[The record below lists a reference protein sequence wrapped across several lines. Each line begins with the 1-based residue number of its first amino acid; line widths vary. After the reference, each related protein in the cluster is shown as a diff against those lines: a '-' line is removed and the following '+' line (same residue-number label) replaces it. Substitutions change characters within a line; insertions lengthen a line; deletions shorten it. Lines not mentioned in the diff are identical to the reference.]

1 MPLRL
6 MPSLPRWRDRESAL
20 RLLPWAF
27 GFAPLLLI
35 FIAWENDARTW
46 WVKFY
51 ALPVA
56 AVELIVVAIA
66 FLGGMR
72 IRLTAATACLAAL
85 LALAWITAFFAPDA
99 RKSIFM
105 TELWTLHALFG
116 FAAARL
122 FQPQDLIRAILA
134 GFVASMAALAIFA
147 ATAPPDVDWVG
158 GLPGLGNPRSFAL
171 YASVAIGLGMG
182 LLAEG
187 KSWPIPIIAIGFA
200 MAFWS
205 GSRGAIFA
213 SSATLIASMVLFSAV
228 RQPRVWAT
236 VVASALAGAAL
247 ARLVGSPEQLI
258 GVTRMAEAGDNGRLS
273 LWHATLELILQR
285 PWFGYG
291 EGQTW
296 PLLHIHWTM
305 HPHNIVLQI
314 LLAWGVVGLLLVGIL
329 SWWAM
334 RKLLKNVDDKTL
346 PLVVAVIALAFY
358 SLVDGAIYNVHT
370 AAIFAACLGVAMKA
384 PHLRRGNIS
393 DE

>member
-1 MPLRL
+1 VIPTLPENSLRQ
-6 MPSLPRWRDRESAL
+6 SVL
-20 RLLPWAF
+20 RILPWAF
-27 GFAPLLLI
+27 GFAPLFLMV
-35 FIAWENDARTW
+35 IAWENDPKTW

-51 ALPVA
+51 SLPVA
-56 AVELIVVAIA
+56 AVELIVVGIA
-66 FLGGMR
+66 FLEGMR

-85 LALAWITAFFAPDA
+85 LVLAWITAFVAPDA

-122 FQPQDLIRAILA
+122 FQPQDLARALLA

-171 YASVAIGLGMG
+171 YASVAIGLGIG

-187 KSWPIPIIAIGFA
+187 KSWPIPIITIGFA

-228 RQPRVWAT
+228 RRPRVWAS
-236 VVASALAGAAL
+236 VIASGLAGAAL
-247 ARLVGSPEQLI
+247 ARLVGSPDQLI
-258 GVTRMAEAGDNGRLS
+258 GVTRMAEGGDNGRLS
-273 LWHATLELILQR
+273 LWRATLELILHR

-305 HPHNIVLQI
+305 HPHNILLQI
-314 LLAWGVVGLLLVGIL
+314 LLAWGIAGLVLVGIL
-329 SWWAM
+329 SWQAM
-334 RKLLKNVDDKTL
+334 REVLKNVDKNSL
-346 PLVVAVIALAFY
+346 PLVVAIVTLAFY
-358 SLVDGAIYNVHT
+358 SLVDGALYNVHT

-384 PHLRRGNIS
+384 PHLRRGNVS